1 VVPIQVGV
9 LEAAVR
15 EEAERE
21 GRGLNVKVVIDVFDV
36 KILQQLSVLTSRI
49 SFTAMSIDT
58 EFNRLEPKLHDGGEG
73 DTMHLVFL
81 PLQQPPVALVMILVR

>member
-1 VVPIQVGV
+1 
-9 LEAAVR
+9 
-15 EEAERE
+15 
-21 GRGLNVKVVIDVFDV
+21 
-36 KILQQLSVLTSRI
+36 
-49 SFTAMSIDT
+49 MSIDT